1 MPSKQTPRD
10 QREHPDYDQY
20 LKSLLTRAHDEFLAL
35 VAPNLQWAGERSP
48 ALPATRREA
57 DLVWEVTN
65 DGGERGLLHIE
76 LQTIADPEMGER
88 VADYAIRLWRKYH
101 LPVRSVVV
109 YLRPSPSIVSPPFV
123 IEFMGQESLRYSY
136 DAVRLWEIPYERAVS
151 PDRYALWP
159 LAGLL
164 RGMTADT
171 TTTIATRLAEAP
183 LPAHERDELIG
194 LLVALAGAHLG
205 ERQLIERLRRNPML
219 EELLRDS
226 SVSKFFIAEGEAK
239 GKVEGKAEGMAEATR
254 DLARIALESRF
265 APLDEDVT
273 AAVAGADVETL
284 REIVGRITTIT
295 LAEVRARLGIQ

>member
-1 MPSKQTPRD
+1 
-10 QREHPDYDQY
+10 
-20 LKSLLTRAHDEFLAL
+20 
-35 VAPNLQWAGERSP
+35 
-48 ALPATRREA
+48 
-57 DLVWEVTN
+57 
-65 DGGERGLLHIE
+65 
-76 LQTIADPEMGER
+76 MGER

-109 YLRPSPSIVSPPFV
+109 YLRLSPSIVTPPFV
-123 IEFMGQESLRYSY
+123 IEFMGRESLRYSY
-136 DAVRLWEIPYERAVS
+136 DAVRLWEIPYERVVT

-171 TTTIATRLAEAP
+171 TTNIAARLAGAP

-205 ERQLIERLRRNPML
+205 ERQLIETLRRNPML

-226 SVSKFFIAEGEAK
+226 SVSKFFIAEGK
-239 GKVEGKAEGMAEATR
+239 AEATR
-254 DLARIALESRF
+254 DLAQVALESRF
-265 APLDEDVT
+265 SPLPDDVT
-273 AAVAGADVETL
+273 AAVAGADAETL

-295 LAEVRARLGIQ
+295 LEEVRARLGPQ